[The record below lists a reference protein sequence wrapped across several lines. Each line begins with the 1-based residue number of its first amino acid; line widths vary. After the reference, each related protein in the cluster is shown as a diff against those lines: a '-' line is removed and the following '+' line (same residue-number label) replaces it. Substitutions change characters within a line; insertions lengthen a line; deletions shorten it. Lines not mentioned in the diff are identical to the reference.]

1 MKMTK
6 KQIAAKIDELL
17 ADLDACV
24 AQKLEKHHARVIVVL
39 VKFLNLPGFVDQA
52 LSWGYTRTMIGSLA
66 STEEAKAR
74 DNAYTRARWLITA
87 IRDSLNTSAVY
98 EYSECRRK
106 IAKYTGEC
114 AGYLFAANER
124 IGT

>member
-1 MKMTK
+1 MKMSK
-6 KQIAAKIDELL
+6 KQIAAKINELL

-24 AQKLEKHHARVIVVL
+24 AQKLEKRHARVIAVL
-39 VKFLNLPGFVDQA
+39 VKFLSLPEFVDQA

-74 DNAYTRARWLITA
+74 DNAYTCARSLIVE
-87 IRDSLNTSAVY
+87 IRNSLETSAVY

-106 IAKYTGEC
+106 VAQYTGEC
-114 AGYLFAANER
+114 AGYLFAAKER
-124 IGT
+124 IGA

>member
-6 KQIAAKIDELL
+6 KQIVSKINELL

-24 AQKLEKHHARVIVVL
+24 IQKLEKRHARVIAVL
-39 VKFLNLPGFVDQA
+39 VKFLNMPEFVGQA
-52 LSWGYTRTMIGSLA
+52 LSWGYTRTMIGSLD
-66 STEEAKAR
+66 STEEAKSRDKAYDCAR
-74 DNAYTRARWLITA
+74 GLITT
-87 IRDSLNTSAVY
+87 ICESLETSAVY
-98 EYSECRRK
+98 TYSECRRK

-114 AGYLFAANER
+114 AGHLFAAKER